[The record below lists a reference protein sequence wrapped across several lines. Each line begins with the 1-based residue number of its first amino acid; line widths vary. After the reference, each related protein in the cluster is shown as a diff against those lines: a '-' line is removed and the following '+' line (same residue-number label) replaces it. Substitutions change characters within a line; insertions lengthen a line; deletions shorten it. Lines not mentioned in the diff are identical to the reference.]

1 MTTVD
6 LNRIELSEFTG
17 KEDARQ
23 HCKASFPLVGAHG
36 SRKLAT
42 VYFEI
47 APGDRLGR
55 HTDSAEELLIVLEGQ
70 LEATINGE
78 KAILEQGELALVPE
92 LEPHDLRNTGNG
104 IARVLGV
111 FGGSNNIVATFEQQ
125 WLPTESNIVD
135 TALLFGA

>member
-1 MTTVD
+1 MTTVN
-6 LNRIELSEFTG
+6 LNRLELNEFTG
-17 KEDARQ
+17 KEDPRQ

-55 HTDSAEELLIVLEGQ
+55 HTDSAEELLVVLEGQ
-70 LEATINGE
+70 LEATVNGE
-78 KAILEQGELALVPE
+78 KAVLGPGEIALVPE
-92 LEPHDLRNTGNG
+92 LEPHDLRNTGDG
-104 IARVLGV
+104 TARVLGV
-111 FGGSNNIVATFEQQ
+111 FGGSNNIVATFDQQ
-125 WLPTESNIVD
+125 WLPARSNVVD